1 MHGGVAVVAADDDGG
16 FVFAILVEV
25 VGMGRR
31 PSFCCRASSWG

>member
-1 MHGGVAVVAADDDGG
+1 MRGGVAVVVVADDGDG

-31 PSFCCRASSWG
+31 PSFCCRASF